1 VEVERLRDGVE
12 VGQDESLDVR
22 VRHFDG
28 VVEFFQTFLS
38 QLHLKREAT
47 DYNVFQMLTNGVKHF
62 VGVIYTAISIK

>member
-1 VEVERLRDGVE
+1 VEVERLRDRIE

-28 VVEFFQTFLS
+28 VVEFFQTLFC
-38 QLHLKREAT
+38 QLHLKRKAT
-47 DYNVFQMLTNGVKHF
+47 DDNVFQMLTNGVKHF